1 MMECTSFTN
10 AAAYPRLRDVIG
22 QAAQML
28 ARAGSESAALDAE
41 VLLGHALAMTREQLI
56 VMADSPLGAEPAE
69 RFQSLLARRIK
80 REPVAY
86 IVGRQEFWSLDFQVT
101 RDVLIPR
108 PETERLIE
116 VALLLAAQSRSD
128 KPLRVLDIGT
138 GSGVIAVSI
147 AKELPSARIFATDIF
162 PSALAIA
169 RRNAMLNGVI
179 ERIVFWC
186 GDLYAAIADQKAQF
200 DLIVTNP
207 PYIRRA
213 EIATLKPEV
222 SQWEPSAALDGG
234 ADGFDF
240 YRRIA
245 AQAGQFLAPKGTIA
259 LEIASGMGAEVLPI
273 LIQARPFQ
281 YVKIVHD
288 YAGRER
294 VAVARFATDLTS
306 SN

>member
-1 MMECTSFTN
+1 MECTSFTN
-10 AAAYPRLRDVIG
+10 AASQPRLRDAVS
-22 QAAQML
+22 QAGRIL
-28 ARAGSESAALDAE
+28 AHAGNESAELDAE

-56 VMADSPLGAEPAE
+56 VMADSPLGAEPSE
-69 RFQSLLARRIK
+69 RFQSLLARRLQ

-147 AKELPSARIFATDIF
+147 AKELPSARIFATDIS

-169 RRNAMLNGVI
+169 RRNATLNGVI
-179 ERIVFWC
+179 ERIIFRC
-186 GDLYAAIADQKAQF
+186 GDLYAAIADQKTQF

-234 ADGFDF
+234 ADGLDF

-259 LEIASGMGAEVLPI
+259 LEIGSGMGAEVLPI
-273 LIQARPFQ
+273 LIQAGPFQ
-281 YVKIVHD
+281 DVKIVHD

-294 VAVARFATDLTS
+294 VAVARVTTDLAS

>member
-1 MMECTSFTN
+1 MECTIFPN
-10 AAAYPRLRDVIG
+10 AASRPRLRDAIG
-22 QAAQML
+22 QAAQIL
-28 ARAGSESAALDAE
+28 ARAGSESADLDAE

-56 VMADSPLGAEPAE
+56 VMADSPLGAESAE
-69 RFQSLLARRIK
+69 RFQSLLVRRLQ

-86 IVGRQEFWSLDFQVT
+86 IIGRQEFWSLDFQVT

-116 VALLLAAQSRSD
+116 VVLLLAAQLSSD
-128 KPLRVLDIGT
+128 NPLRVLDIGT
-138 GSGVIAVSI
+138 GSGAIAVSI
-147 AKELPSARIFATDIF
+147 ATESPSAEIFATDIS

-169 RRNAMLNGVI
+169 RTNATLNGVV
-179 ERIVFWC
+179 ERIIFWC

-200 DLIVTNP
+200 DLIVANP
-207 PYIRRA
+207 PYVRRA

-222 SQWEPSAALDGG
+222 SQWEPNAALDGG
-234 ADGFDF
+234 ADGLDF

-245 AQAGQFLAPKGTIA
+245 AQAGQFLTPNGSIA
-259 LEIASGMGAEVLPI
+259 LEIGAGMGAEVLPI
-273 LIQARPFQ
+273 LIQSGPFQ
-281 YVKIVHD
+281 EAKIVHD

-294 VAVARFATDLTS
+294 VAVARVATDLAS

>member
-1 MMECTSFTN
+1 MECTTFTN
-10 AAAYPRLRDVIG
+10 AASQPRLRDVLSQAG
-22 QAAQML
+22 QL
-28 ARAGSESAALDAE
+28 LERAGSESAALDAE

-56 VMADSPLGAEPAE
+56 DLANSPLGAEPEE
-69 RFQSLLARRIK
+69 RFQSLLARRLQ

-86 IVGRQEFWSLDFQVT
+86 IIGRQEFWSLEFQVT

-116 VALLLAAQSRSD
+116 VALLLAARSRSA
-128 KPLRVLDIGT
+128 KPLRMLDIGT
-138 GSGVIAVSI
+138 GSGAIAVSM
-147 AKELPSARIFATDIF
+147 AKELPSARIYATDIS

-169 RRNAMLNGVI
+169 RSNATLNGVI
-179 ERIVFWC
+179 ERIVFRC

-200 DLIVTNP
+200 DLIVANP

-213 EIATLKPEV
+213 EIAALKPEA
-222 SQWEPSAALDGG
+222 SQWEPRAALDGG
-234 ADGFDF
+234 ADGLDF

-245 AQAGQFLAPKGTIA
+245 AQAGQFLAPKGAMA
-259 LEIASGMGAEVLPI
+259 LEIGAGMGSEVLPI
-273 LIQARPFQ
+273 LIQAGLYRDL
-281 YVKIVHD
+281 KIVHD

-294 VAVARFATDLTS
+294 VAVVKAAADRNC